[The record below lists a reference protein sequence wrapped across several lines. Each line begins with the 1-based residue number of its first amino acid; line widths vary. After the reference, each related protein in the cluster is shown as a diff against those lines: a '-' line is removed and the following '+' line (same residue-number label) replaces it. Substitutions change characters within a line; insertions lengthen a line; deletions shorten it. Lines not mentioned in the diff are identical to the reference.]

1 MFIHITHYKE
11 LKMTD
16 IIEKIVLMKC
26 ECCGYQEEVPLQD
39 LIDLRDLK
47 ENEKDKRDRIL
58 CPFCL
63 NYMYPI
69 DDTLL
74 QQQ

>member
-1 MFIHITHYKE
+1 MSILITLYKE
-11 LKMTD
+11 AQMTD
-16 IIEKIVLMKC
+16 TIEKTVLMKC

-47 ENEKDKRDRIL
+47 ENEEDKRDRVL
-58 CPFCL
+58 CQFCL
-63 NYMYPI
+63 NYMYPV

-74 QQQ
+74 KQ

>member
-1 MFIHITHYKE
+1 
-11 LKMTD
+11 
-16 IIEKIVLMKC
+16 MKC
-26 ECCGYQEEVPLQD
+26 EKCGYLEEVPLQD

-47 ENEKDKRDRIL
+47 ENEEDKRDRIL
-58 CPFCL
+58 CQFCL
-63 NYMYPI
+63 NYMYPV

>member
-1 MFIHITHYKE
+1 
-11 LKMTD
+11 
-16 IIEKIVLMKC
+16 MKC
-26 ECCGYQEEVPLQD
+26 EKCGYQEEVPLQD

-74 QQQ
+74 KQQ

>member
-1 MFIHITHYKE
+1 MSILITLYKE
-11 LKMTD
+11 VQMTD
-16 IIEKIVLMKC
+16 IIEKTVLMKC
-26 ECCGYQEEVPLQD
+26 ECCGYQEEVPFQD

-58 CPFCL
+58 CQFCL
-63 NYMYPI
+63 NYMYPV

-74 QQQ
+74 KQ